1 MTECFLF
8 PDDQIVIGLSIYKQ
22 SFILV
27 TFLKGQL
34 SKLSLL
40 SPEACTSWMKYDTY
54 LLHVH
59 ILNCDRSN
67 VFTASLRLMMIKMT
81 QF

>member
-40 SPEACTSWMKYDTY
+40 SPYWMKYDTY

-67 VFTASLRLMMIKMT
+67 MFTASLRLMMIKMT
-81 QF
+81 RF